1 MAASLCPGLVAEIA
15 RKSGAIRGRF
25 GRFGRIW
32 PRFQQLQLTETQWFR
47 SLSNQPRAG

>member
-1 MAASLCPGLVAEIA
+1 MAASLRSGLVAEIA

-32 PRFQQLQLTETQWFR
+32 PRFQEPQLTETIWFQ
-47 SLSNQPRAG
+47 SLSRRLRAG